1 MAELTIK
8 VSRSDVVKMLID
20 GYSDRDLQAVAFR
33 LGISGKVPELR
44 SQVKF
49 ALLFPHIKYRE
60 TLSFLEEQ
68 D

>member
-1 MAELTIK
+1 MAELTIN

-20 GYSDRDLQAVAFR
+20 GWTTSDLKAVAFK